1 MTEEE
6 MRMMQLQGQ
15 LPPIPP
21 GGLYSAP
28 PVLPVPAGL
37 IQPQM
42 QQAGQIPQGAPGGQ
56 PEARGL
62 KRFGQNLG
70 NMFGIGPDSE
80 QYRAQGM
87 IDPRAAAWSQGLQNI
102 VQMNMGQAPTNDPFS
117 AYQRQVMA
125 NTTTRLSE
133 EQERRRAERETR

>member
-42 QQAGQIPQGAPGGQ
+42 QQAGQIP
-56 PEARGL
+56 
-62 KRFGQNLG
+62 
-70 NMFGIGPDSE
+70 
-80 QYRAQGM
+80 
-87 IDPRAAAWSQGLQNI
+87 
-102 VQMNMGQAPTNDPFS
+102 
-117 AYQRQVMA
+117 
-125 NTTTRLSE
+125 
-133 EQERRRAERETR
+133 